1 MSGEEF
7 VIAMVAI
14 IGGLGFAA
22 FLFWNIFSL
31 IRQWIN
37 RKSGNADLNP
47 QFFKA
52 LGEFKKNT
60 ERRLTNLEAIASEIE
75 EEKYRLDEDEEHKSM
90 GEIEIE
96 EEEVRSSSKSKNE
109 NDGNLRNMLNE

>member
-7 VIAMVAI
+7 IIAIVAI
-14 IGGLGFAA
+14 IGGLGFAG

-60 ERRLTNLEAIASEIE
+60 ERRLASLESSVSDLE
-75 EEKYRLDEDEEHKSM
+75 EERYRIDEGEKTM

-96 EEEVRSSSKSKNE
+96 EEEVRSSSQSNKDTGE
-109 NDGNLRNMLNE
+109 QGNLRNMLND